1 MSSIQTDWFS
11 YQSANSLNEVEATY
25 TPFSLFSLDEKWADF
40 LKQLPPLYSS
50 YSGIEFYAEHSSLF
64 HQSVIGIE
72 TDKPIISFSKQN
84 GQRNALCTAEGLW
97 KWRLFEFMKTK
108 EHKLFNELINKSIQF
123 LAVKDDKRS
132 FRLRYDKLIYENEA
146 LFIEA
151 DVYNSNFELI
161 TTPEVSITISD
172 QNGVEY
178 PYTFNRLENNYFLE
192 LEQLS
197 VGNYNFIAKVLH
209 NGKEYV
215 NKGQFS
221 VLQLEVENMNSQAN
235 HQLLYSLSDKY
246 DGKSFYYSQLNELKE
261 EIDKIESSV
270 LSYTTKTQI
279 DLISLRWISVLIF
292 VFLVIEWF
300 LRKRHT
306 NI

>member
-1 MSSIQTDWFS
+1 
-11 YQSANSLNEVEATY
+11 
-25 TPFSLFSLDEKWADF
+25 
-40 LKQLPPLYSS
+40 
-50 YSGIEFYAEHSSLF
+50 
-64 HQSVIGIE
+64 
-72 TDKPIISFSKQN
+72 
-84 GQRNALCTAEGLW
+84 
-97 KWRLFEFMKTK
+97 
-108 EHKLFNELINKSIQF
+108 
-123 LAVKDDKRS
+123 
-132 FRLRYDKLIYENEA
+132 
-146 LFIEA
+146 
-151 DVYNSNFELI
+151 
-161 TTPEVSITISD
+161 
-172 QNGVEY
+172 
-178 PYTFNRLENNYFLE
+178 
-192 LEQLS
+192 LS

-279 DLISLRWISVLIF
+279 DLISLRWISVLLF

>member
-1 MSSIQTDWFS
+1 MNYFLSS
-11 YQSANSLNEVEATY
+11 
-25 TPFSLFSLDEKWADF
+25 
-40 LKQLPPLYSS
+40 
-50 YSGIEFYAEHSSLF
+50 
-64 HQSVIGIE
+64 
-72 TDKPIISFSKQN
+72 
-84 GQRNALCTAEGLW
+84 C
-97 KWRLFEFMKTK
+97 
-108 EHKLFNELINKSIQF
+108 
-123 LAVKDDKRS
+123 
-132 FRLRYDKLIYENEA
+132 
-146 LFIEA
+146 
-151 DVYNSNFELI
+151 
-161 TTPEVSITISD
+161 
-172 QNGVEY
+172 
-178 PYTFNRLENNYFLE
+178 RLENNYFLE

-279 DLISLRWISVLIF
+279 DLISLRWISVLLF